1 MKYKNFGVAIC
12 ILALS
17 GCSLFPVK
25 NGDVVSTKPEST
37 ITERLSGVMTDLQ
50 QSEKIY
56 LDKTV
61 PNATKYLLLDKDE
74 LSSGMDWLGYALI
87 ENITESG
94 GYSFATNYFL
104 KSGKQPGLTVRLL
117 NESPAFHWSFD
128 KGANLNADI
137 GKALIGS
144 VNFKD
149 SYVYEFVISK
159 IADFSVDK
167 SAFDDAGFNATI
179 FSLYLTSLSEHEKAK
194 PSGYD
199 VFKKTY
205 GVARGGSLYE
215 VIVSEYKSTAIDGE
229 ADIVGLVKA
238 KGGFYKKTGGG
249 GKKIIFK
256 LFYANAGYIDSAR
269 FEQAAKVKEDL
280 KTADPDE
287 VAKVI
292 KNPSVLVNDAAYK
305 AAEGANKSLR
315 TIFTSKPVTTF

>member
-1 MKYKNFGVAIC
+1 MKNMNYVFVIVV
-12 ILALS
+12 LVTS
-17 GCSLFPVK
+17 GCSLFPMK
-25 NGDVVSTKPEST
+25 DEKAVSAKPEPT
-37 ITERLSGVMTDLQ
+37 ITERLSGVMADLQ

-61 PNATKYLLLDKDE
+61 PSGTKYLILDKDE

-87 ENITESG
+87 ENITENG

-104 KSGKQPGLTVRLL
+104 KNGKQPGLSVRLL
-117 NESPAFHWSFD
+117 NESPDFHWSFE
-128 KGANLNADI
+128 KGANLNVDI

-179 FSLYLTSLSEHEKAK
+179 FSLYLTSLSENEKAK

-199 VFKKTY
+199 SFKKTY

-215 VIVSEYKSTAIDGE
+215 VIVNEYKSTTIDGE

-256 LFYANAGYIDSAR
+256 LFYANAGHIDTAR
-269 FEQAAKVKEDL
+269 FEQATKVRETLRTVNQSD
-280 KTADPDE
+280 
-287 VAKVI
+287 VANAI
-292 KNPSVLVNDAAYK
+292 RNPSASVNDAVSN
-305 AAEGANKSLR
+305 AAVGANQSLR
-315 TIFTSKPVTTF
+315 AIFSF